1 MLDRHNLHDYQNQM
15 IDFMKDT
22 PRCAVF
28 AGLGLGKEQPKS
40 EPVLTT
46 HGWKPMGEIQVG
58 DYVYSR
64 TGKPTKVVAVFPQG
78 EKDVMKIS
86 FKDGTHTFAGR
97 GHLWDV
103 IQHGKGKHKVLTTE
117 EIRLNLASELS
128 SSDTWRNPKG
138 KVRKWSVPLT
148 EPIEYPERDVYI
160 HPYTFAMLLGKPS
173 IEKFLPPDYL
183 YNSLENRWHLLQGL
197 LDTQGREASPGN
209 WEYSTSSPQLAKDVE
224 ALARSLGLYVRV
236 TNRTPKNTHKSV
248 KKDGSLSWRV
258 YINFNK
264 TKKTITNVEFDRVE
278 DSQCLMVDCPTHTY
292 LTRDYIVTHNSTT
305 ALTVLN
311 DIDDVQNILIV
322 APLRVANSVWMQ
334 ESRLWGHLRDLDI
347 VVATGTQKQRIEA
360 INKRARITV
369 TNQENL
375 PWLINNSGVPW
386 RWDMLVYDESTGIK
400 NPSAIRFKAL
410 KRITKYLKRVILLT
424 ATPLPNGMLDLWS
437 QIYLLDG
444 GERLGRSLNQYRVG
458 YFTRV
463 GFMGYG
469 YQLNAGAKEEIL
481 NKISDITL
489 TLDVED
495 LLEMPDRVDLVE
507 YVEMASSLMKKY
519 KELEQDFLYELAED
533 NTIEVLHA
541 AALANKL
548 LQFASGCVY
557 DEDGQV
563 HFIHDEKIQRLR
575 ELREAHP
582 NENMLVAYNFKF
594 ELAALLKAF
603 PDGVLLDKKGE
614 AIVDWND
621 GKIPMLIANPKSA
634 SMGLNLQKGSSILV
648 WFGMSW
654 SLLDYEQFNGR
665 LYRQGQKNKVRIV
678 HILTKGTMDD
688 KVYSAIKAKAKTQS
702 DVLGH
707 LKLYN
712 GEF

>member
-1 MLDRHNLHDYQNQM
+1 
-15 IDFMKDT
+15 
-22 PRCAVF
+22 
-28 AGLGLGKEQPKS
+28 
-40 EPVLTT
+40 
-46 HGWKPMGEIQVG
+46 
-58 DYVYSR
+58 
-64 TGKPTKVVAVFPQG
+64 
-78 EKDVMKIS
+78 
-86 FKDGTHTFAGR
+86 
-97 GHLWDV
+97 
-103 IQHGKGKHKVLTTE
+103 
-117 EIRLNLASELS
+117 
-128 SSDTWRNPKG
+128 
-138 KVRKWSVPLT
+138 
-148 EPIEYPERDVYI
+148 
-160 HPYTFAMLLGKPS
+160 
-173 IEKFLPPDYL
+173 
-183 YNSLENRWHLLQGL
+183 
-197 LDTQGREASPGN
+197 
-209 WEYSTSSPQLAKDVE
+209 
-224 ALARSLGLYVRV
+224 
-236 TNRTPKNTHKSV
+236 
-248 KKDGSLSWRV
+248 
-258 YINFNK
+258 
-264 TKKTITNVEFDRVE
+264 
-278 DSQCLMVDCPTHTY
+278 
-292 LTRDYIVTHNSTT
+292 
-305 ALTVLN
+305 LN

-322 APLRVANSVWMQ
+322 APLRVANSVWLQ

-347 VVATGTQKQRIEA
+347 VVATGTQKQRIDA

-375 PWLINNSGVPW
+375 PWLINNSGIPW

-444 GERLGRSLNQYRVG
+444 GERLGRSMSQYKAR
-458 YFTRV
+458 YFTPV

-469 YQLNAGAKEEIL
+469 YQLNAGAKEEIM
-481 NKISDITL
+481 NKISDLTL

-495 LLEMPDRVDLVE
+495 LLEMPDRVDLTE
-507 YVEMASSLMKKY
+507 YVEMSPSLMKKY
-519 KELEQDFLYELAED
+519 KGLEKDFLYELAED
-533 NTIEVLHA
+533 NAIEVLHA

-557 DEDGQV
+557 DEDGEV

-594 ELAALLKAF
+594 ELEALLKAF
-603 PDGVLLDKKGE
+603 PDAVLLDKKGE
-614 AIVDWND
+614 AIVDWNN

-634 SMGLNLQKGSSILV
+634 SMGLNLQKGSSILI